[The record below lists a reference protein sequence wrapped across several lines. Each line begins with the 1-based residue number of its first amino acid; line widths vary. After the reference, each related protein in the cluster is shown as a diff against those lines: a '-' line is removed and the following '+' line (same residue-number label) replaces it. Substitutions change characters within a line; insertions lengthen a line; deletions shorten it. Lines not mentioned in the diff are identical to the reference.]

1 MCEGLGG
8 GRAEPHRVVGPDEGH
23 VEPEGDPVNCPRLR
37 NFWEFVNNN
46 FNCRRSTADYSSCH
60 LQHVELQ
67 RDFDAVE
74 VGFVSC
80 LEVNDVSLGFG
91 RADVDVEGVHDG
103 LPEVLRQSRTSQ
115 RRQVYSMEIFLVPK
129 VDLQ

>member
-1 MCEGLGG
+1 M
-8 GRAEPHRVVGPDEGH
+8 
-23 VEPEGDPVNCPRLR
+23 
-37 NFWEFVNNN
+37 
-46 FNCRRSTADYSSCH
+46 
-60 LQHVELQ
+60 ELQ

>member
-1 MCEGLGG
+1 MGAVLSHTVLLVPMKATSNQKAIPCTVPVCEIFGSL
-8 GRAEPHRVVGPDEGH
+8 
-23 VEPEGDPVNCPRLR
+23 
-37 NFWEFVNNN
+37 FMYNN

-67 RDFDAVE
+67 RDFDAVK